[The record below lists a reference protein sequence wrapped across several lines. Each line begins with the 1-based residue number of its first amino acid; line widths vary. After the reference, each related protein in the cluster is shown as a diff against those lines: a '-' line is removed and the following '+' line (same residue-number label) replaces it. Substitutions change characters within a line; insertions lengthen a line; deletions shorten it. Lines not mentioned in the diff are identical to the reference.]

1 MKSFFSFFVFLILLI
16 SFSCREKE
24 EMKPINFD
32 EFWQKTVENLNNIPL
47 EFEKQKEDTVI
58 GGKKISLYKIRSFDD
73 IYFYAWV
80 SNPIQ
85 EKKFPVKIRF
95 YGLGESSLKNS
106 FPTHLWFLKQNGF
119 INMLVDIRGQG
130 LSTLQMKPKEYITE
144 GLKNKESFI
153 YRGAFMDAV
162 RSVDFIYNNSNHNGK
177 IIVTGGSQG
186 GALSIATTALNKKVS
201 LCIASFPF
209 LTDIQSYNKND
220 WPMKTFIHKARTEQI
235 DFYKLKKTLSYFD
248 MLNFTEKIN
257 VPIFI
262 RTQENDKITPPDG
275 AVKLFNAIKKQKKV
289 LYIEPCKGHG
299 CSTNSKVA
307 NEMEKIFIRNNLI
320 TKKE

>member
-1 MKSFFSFFVFLILLI
+1 
-16 SFSCREKE
+16 
-24 EMKPINFD
+24 MKPIDFD
-32 EFWQKTVENLNNIPL
+32 EFWQKTVDKLNKVPF

-58 GGKKISLYKIRSFDD
+58 GGKKISLYKISSFDD

-85 EKKFPVKIRF
+85 EGKFPVKIRF
-95 YGLGESSLKNS
+95 YGLGESSLKNNL
-106 FPTHLWFLKQNGF
+106 PTHLWFLKQNGF

-130 LSTLQMKPKEYITE
+130 LSTNQMNPKEYIIE
-144 GLKNKESFI
+144 GLKNKENYI

-186 GALSIATTALNKKVS
+186 GALSIVATALNKKVS
-201 LCIASFPF
+201 LCIVSFPF
-209 LTDIQSYNKND
+209 LTDIQSFNKND
-220 WPMKTFIHKARTEQI
+220 WPMKTFIHKAQTEQT
-235 DFYKLKKTLSYFD
+235 DFFKLKKTLSYFD
-248 MLNFTEKIN
+248 MLNFTENIN

-262 RTQENDKITPPDG
+262 RTEESDTITPPDG

-307 NEMEKIFIRNNLI
+307 NEMEKIFIRDYLI